1 MNTSANTKRSLTIG
15 ISDPPKKEARI
26 SGLSFIVSDG
36 HAFTGSRTP
45 SDFVGLRFAH
55 GNYHENEN
63 RKKIPERS
71 RVDQEYCAGQKDVL
85 AYLSAELWQPV
96 LYFPDRKQTYGG
108 R

>member
-55 GNYHENEN
+55 GNYHGICQLRNTVRSFRRMYSYAQEILLQ
-63 RKKIPERS
+63 KFSYGILYIP
-71 RVDQEYCAGQKDVL
+71 L
-85 AYLSAELWQPV
+85 LL
-96 LYFPDRKQTYGG
+96 
-108 R
+108 

>member
-55 GNYHENEN
+55 GNYHIMKVSKHF
-63 RKKIPERS
+63 RLFIPER
-71 RVDQEYCAGQKDVL
+71 
-85 AYLSAELWQPV
+85 
-96 LYFPDRKQTYGG
+96 
-108 R
+108 

>member
-55 GNYHENEN
+55 GNYHEQQGQLF
-63 RKKIPERS
+63 IPFIF
-71 RVDQEYCAGQKDVL
+71 C
-85 AYLSAELWQPV
+85 LSFLGIRGV
-96 LYFPDRKQTYGG
+96 RN
-108 R
+108 

>member
-55 GNYHENEN
+55 GNYHIFFPPFFI
-63 RKKIPERS
+63 RTSFTQSCVHI
-71 RVDQEYCAGQKDVL
+71 VD
-85 AYLSAELWQPV
+85 
-96 LYFPDRKQTYGG
+96 
-108 R
+108 